1 MDDREESHAAD
12 LIPSLS
18 YGLYG
23 GIAHI
28 FMHDREEN
36 HALDLIPSLSLR
48 NQKSGKK
55 LIYTTVFVSV
65 ASVTYV
71 SIFFRLSYNSPRDPI
86 FFPRE
91 EKIFSSGGK

>member
-12 LIPSLS
+12 PIPSLS

-23 GIAHI
+23 GIAHF

-36 HALDLIPSLSLR
+36 HALGLIPSLSLR

-55 LIYTTVFVSV
+55 LIYTTVCVGGFCH
-65 ASVTYV
+65 
-71 SIFFRLSYNSPRDPI
+71 FFILDCPHTFSGEPNFALQLENKNCPVG
-86 FFPRE
+86 
-91 EKIFSSGGK
+91 EK

>member
-1 MDDREESHAAD
+1 MDDREESHAVD

-36 HALDLIPSLSLR
+36 HAWDPIPSLSLR
-48 NQKSGKK
+48 KQGM
-55 LIYTTVFVSV
+55 Y
-65 ASVTYV
+65 
-71 SIFFRLSYNSPRDPI
+71 
-86 FFPRE
+86 
-91 EKIFSSGGK
+91 